1 MPGKLFDTSRTTKDS
16 GFLSFVRLV
25 GTCYFKKN
33 LSAFKAN
40 NDSHQAP
47 FHLYNSIDSTLP
59 SRNKHELWLTEI
71 HKVVGGRIL
80 NEEDRV
86 PSITALWRHWLR
98 SCWTSQLWHNSS
110 EDVYTSLPIP
120 EESGW
125 NESHDGYTFDWEAPE
140 IQSRVQKSIDFL
152 MKGCSCKKGV

>member
-1 MPGKLFDTSRTTKDS
+1 MCKLQPNYAYTVNSVCCRFLCNQCVHYATCTTC
-16 GFLSFVRLV
+16 GHMLLQ
-25 GTCYFKKN
+25 KN
-33 LSAFKAN
+33 LSAFKVN
-40 NDSHQAP
+40 SDSHQVP

-110 EDVYTSLPIP
+110 VDVYTSLPIP

-140 IQSRVQKSIDFL
+140 I
-152 MKGCSCKKGV
+152 